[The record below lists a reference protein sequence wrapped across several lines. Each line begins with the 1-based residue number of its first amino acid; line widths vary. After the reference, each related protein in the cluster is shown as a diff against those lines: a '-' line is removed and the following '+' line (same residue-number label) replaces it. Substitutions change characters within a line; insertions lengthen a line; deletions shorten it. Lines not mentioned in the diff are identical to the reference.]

1 MRDTDPKEL
10 TPTLGKKIEKP
21 AMPEPH
27 KKVADGVFKSPDGK
41 LYTAKPENE
50 MARQWHW
57 FIP

>member
-1 MRDTDPKEL
+1 
-10 TPTLGKKIEKP
+10 
-21 AMPEPH
+21 MPEPH